1 MDNVPTINHRI
12 SARQIFS
19 KADSITKG
27 TWKEMLDSLINTSI
41 RMNWTLKFNQ
51 NVLEKLKACRNGKC
65 LATKH
70 HQTLFYRLAT
80 LFGAVWS
87 CLIW

>member
-27 TWKEMLDSLINTSI
+27 TWKEMFHLLNEYINKNELDP
-41 RMNWTLKFNQ
+41 
-51 NVLEKLKACRNGKC
+51 
-65 LATKH
+65 
-70 HQTLFYRLAT
+70 
-80 LFGAVWS
+80 
-87 CLIW
+87 

>member
-1 MDNVPTINHRI
+1 MDNVLTINHRI

-27 TWKEMLDSLINTSI
+27 TWKEMFHSLINTSI

-51 NVLEKLKACRNGKC
+51 NVLEKLKARQNGKY
-65 LATKH
+65 LGTKH
-70 HQTLFYRLAT
+70 
-80 LFGAVWS
+80 
-87 CLIW
+87 CLVAKHFTV